1 MEFVSTPASL
11 LMALGRLLI
20 VAISMHL
27 PSPLLLAQGVGE
39 EAEMERL
46 QARAEELIANS
57 DPEGAAMQ
65 MGRAALMALQLTKR
79 AGDRPARSVYEGAE
93 TLFRAQE
100 HAYRAL
106 ALFQRAGGQP
116 PASTGVCHTLQ
127 AARSGVH
134 KADRQLTIDAHHL
147 AALTPTES
155 TRLAALRATADDWT
169 TVVASMASDFQ
180 CPAQSVEP
188 ER

>member
-1 MEFVSTPASL
+1 MECLTAAAPLFT
-11 LMALGRLLI
+11 ALGRLTV
-20 VAISMHL
+20 VALTLHI
-27 PSPLLLAQGVGE
+27 PTAWLLAQGVGE
-39 EAEMERL
+39 EAEMDRL

-79 AGDRPARSVYEGAE
+79 AGDRPVRSVYAGAE

-127 AARSGVH
+127 AARSGVQ
-134 KADRQLTIDAHHL
+134 KAGLELTLDPNSVAL
-147 AALTPTES
+147 APTEFS
-155 TRLAALRATADDWT
+155 RLAALRATAEDWT
-169 TVVASMASDFQ
+169 TVVASMASDFE
-180 CPAQSVEP
+180 CP
-188 ER
+188 

>member
-1 MEFVSTPASL
+1 MERVNNPVALVMVLAPLVAVTLAIALPPPSL
-11 LMALGRLLI
+11 F
-20 VAISMHL
+20 
-27 PSPLLLAQGVGE
+27 AQAMGE
-39 EAEMERL
+39 EAEMDRL

-79 AGDRPARSVYEGAE
+79 AGDRPVRTLYEGAE

-100 HAYRAL
+100 HGYRAL

-134 KADRQLTIDAHHL
+134 KAGAQLTLDPPHV
-147 AALTPTES
+147 AALTPPES
-155 TRLAALRATADDWT
+155 KRLTALRAAADDWT
-169 TVVASMASDFQ
+169 TVVASMATDFQ
-180 CPAQSVEP
+180 CP
-188 ER
+188 

>member
-1 MEFVSTPASL
+1 MESLTTPAPLFTALRRLVVVALTLHLSPAL
-11 LMALGRLLI
+11 LF
-20 VAISMHL
+20 
-27 PSPLLLAQGVGE
+27 AQGVGE
-39 EAEMERL
+39 EAEMDRL

-79 AGDRPARSVYEGAE
+79 AGDRPVRSVYEGAE

-127 AARSGVH
+127 AARSGVQ
-134 KADRQLTIDAHHL
+134 KAGLQLTLHPHSVAL
-147 AALTPTES
+147 APTES
-155 TRLAALRATADDWT
+155 SRLTALRASADDWT
-169 TVVASMASDFQ
+169 TVVASMAIDFQ
-180 CPAQSVEP
+180 CP
-188 ER
+188 